1 MPMDRAPDA
10 CCNKVTP
17 RQLPTEKLD
26 AVGSEF
32 AIQANQAHPWT
43 EQAATYLSMQMVR
56 LSSRHGYEKFKT
68 VFSDVS
74 NHLKTLPGFIH
85 LIWWVYPDESTFT
98 TRSVSG
104 PAL

>member
-1 MPMDRAPDA
+1 MDRASDA
-10 CCNKVTP
+10 WCNKVTP
-17 RQLPTEKLD
+17 WQLPTEKEL

-74 NHLKTLPGFIH
+74 NHLRTLPGLYI
-85 LIWWVYPDESTFT
+85 
-98 TRSVSG
+98 
-104 PAL
+104 